1 MKPVIVLALVAL
13 CVASCRLGFKTVR
26 GSGNL
31 IKEERNISGFS
42 TIEDAGSIDVE
53 IKMGSNYKVEVEAD
67 DNLMKYIKIDKR
79 GEKLVIELKDNID
92 FKLENPVTVRIETP
106 ELREVIASGSGNIKT
121 IGKVNSTRTIETSL
135 AGSGNI
141 DMMEVNAPAVESSIA
156 GSGNTNIS
164 GQTKNVDIS
173 IAGSGSFNA
182 ADLRSENANVSIA
195 GSGNVKLFASVN
207 LDVSIVGSGDVFYS
221 GTPKISQSIIGS
233 GSIKSLQ

>member
-1 MKPVIVLALVAL
+1 MKPVIAFALLALCL
-13 CVASCRLGFKTVR
+13 TSCRLGFKTIK
-26 GSGNL
+26 GSGNM
-31 IKEERNISGFS
+31 IKEDRNVSGF
-42 TIEDAGSIDVE
+42 TTVEDAGSIDVE

-67 DNLMKYIKIDKR
+67 DNLMKYIKIEKR
-79 GEKLVIELKDNID
+79 GEKLVIELKDNIN
-92 FKLENPVTVRIETP
+92 FRLENPVTVRIETP

-121 IGKVNSTRTIETSL
+121 IGQVNSTRTIETSL

-141 DMMEVNAPAVESSIA
+141 DMEVNAPAVESSIA

-164 GQTKNVDIS
+164 GQTKSVDIS
-173 IAGSGSFNA
+173 IAGSGNFNA
-182 ADLRSENANVSIA
+182 ADLKSENANVSIA

-221 GTPKISQSIIGS
+221 GTPKISKSIIGS